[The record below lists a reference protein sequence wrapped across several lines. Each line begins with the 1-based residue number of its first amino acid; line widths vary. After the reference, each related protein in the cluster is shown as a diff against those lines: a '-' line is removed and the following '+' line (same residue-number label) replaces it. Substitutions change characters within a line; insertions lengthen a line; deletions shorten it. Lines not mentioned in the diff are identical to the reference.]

1 MPKPGLRPRA
11 VVATQSIQT
20 CVENAYETA
29 GVPVPR
35 TMHTGGFYW
44 DSHLQKTY
52 GKQKNSVSFDTK
64 GDSFLLP
71 GATLTTQTPYAFTTK
86 LALNFKIVGNLS
98 LSPTYSDFFFENQS
112 TPSQRTSL
120 IATTFSIAAKWYYAS
135 DAEVP
140 FKKQLWFVGPATTD
154 QTCSAK
160 IK

>member
-1 MPKPGLRPRA
+1 MPKPCLRPRA

-29 GVPVPR
+29 GGSLNTYSVLVPVPR

-52 GKQKNSVSFDTK
+52 GKQKNSVSFD
-64 GDSFLLP
+64 
-71 GATLTTQTPYAFTTK
+71 TQTPYAFTTK